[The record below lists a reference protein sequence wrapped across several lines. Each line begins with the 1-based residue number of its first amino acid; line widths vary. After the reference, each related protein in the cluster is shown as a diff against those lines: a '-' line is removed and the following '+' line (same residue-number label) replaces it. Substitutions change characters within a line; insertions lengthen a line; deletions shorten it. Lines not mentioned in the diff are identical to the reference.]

1 MEKYPINWGPS
12 PFFWVRPHF
21 FGAIFFTCTA
31 TISRKIR
38 GLVIRF
44 CGWRSCACIVFNSIA
59 PTMPNWLLPE
69 YIADVLPSEARKI
82 EELRRLM
89 LDNFRLYGYELVM
102 PPMLEYVESLLTGA
116 GADTD
121 LRTFKL
127 VDQISG
133 RMLGLRAD
141 MTTQVARI
149 DAHLLN
155 RATVT
160 RLCYAGSVLHTRP
173 SGLHSTR
180 EPFQIGAEIY
190 GHAGLEA
197 DAEIQELALGSLA
210 LAGFSDV
217 RLDLTHV
224 GVLRAILAQDPA
236 ATKDYEAIVTLLRG
250 KDVPGLQQQ
259 TAKYNETTRAALLAL
274 PNLYGDVEVL
284 KRAREVLPA
293 LPGITHALAEL
304 AALAASAIGRADVAI
319 DLADLRGYQYES
331 GAMFALYVPGL
342 PNAVARGGRYDHV
355 GEAFGRARPAT
366 GFSLDLR
373 ELARLLPTAERKHS
387 IRAPWGNAPEL
398 KEKIAELRKSG
409 EVVIQSLPGHNDEQ
423 DEFECDRAL
432 VLDESGSNW
441 ILKNLG

>member
-1 MEKYPINWGPS
+1 
-12 PFFWVRPHF
+12 
-21 FGAIFFTCTA
+21 
-31 TISRKIR
+31 
-38 GLVIRF
+38 
-44 CGWRSCACIVFNSIA
+44 
-59 PTMPNWLLPE
+59 MPNWLLPE
-69 YIADVLPSEARKI
+69 NIADVLPSEARKI

-102 PPMLEYVESLLTGA
+102 PPLLEYVESLLAGA
-116 GADTD
+116 GEDTD
-121 LRTFKL
+121 LRTFKV
-127 VDQISG
+127 VDQLSG
-133 RMLGLRAD
+133 RLLGLRAD

-155 RATVT
+155 RKSVT

-173 SGLHSTR
+173 SGLHATR
-180 EPFQIGAEIY
+180 EPLQIGAEIY

-197 DAEIQELALGSLA
+197 DGEIQELALASLA
-210 LAGFSDV
+210 LAGFDNV
-217 RLDLTHV
+217 RLDLSHV
-224 GVLRAILAQDPA
+224 GILRAILADDA
-236 ATKDYEAIVTLLRG
+236 AAQRDQAAIVALLRA
-250 KDVPGLQQQ
+250 KDTPGLGEL
-259 TAKYNETTRAALLAL
+259 TISYAPETRAALMAL
-274 PNLYGDVEVL
+274 PSLYGDIDVL
-284 KRAREVLPA
+284 GRARDVLPQSS
-293 LPGITHALAEL
+293 GITRALAEL
-304 AALAASAIGRADVAI
+304 AALAASAIGRAEVAI

-398 KEKIAELRKSG
+398 REKIAALRQAG
-409 EVVIQSLPGHNDEQ
+409 EVVIQSMPGHDNEQ
-423 DEFECDRAL
+423 DEFECDRVL
-432 VLDESGSNW
+432 VLDNSNW

>member
-1 MEKYPINWGPS
+1 
-12 PFFWVRPHF
+12 
-21 FGAIFFTCTA
+21 
-31 TISRKIR
+31 
-38 GLVIRF
+38 
-44 CGWRSCACIVFNSIA
+44 
-59 PTMPNWLLPE
+59 MPNWLLPE
-69 YIADVLPSEARKI
+69 NIADVLPSEARKI
-82 EELRRLM
+82 EDLRRQM

-102 PPMLEYVESLLTGA
+102 PPLLEYVDSLLTGA
-116 GADTD
+116 GKDTD

-155 RATVT
+155 RESVT

-173 SGLHSTR
+173 SGLHATR
-180 EPFQIGAEIY
+180 EPLQIGAEIY

-197 DAEIQELALGSLA
+197 DAEIQELALASLA
-210 LAGFSDV
+210 MAGFDDV
-217 RLDLTHV
+217 RLDLSHV
-224 GVLRAILAQDPA
+224 GVLRSIIADDA
-236 ATKDYEAIVTLLRG
+236 AACRDESALYAFLRAKDS
-250 KDVPGLQQQ
+250 PGLDAITKHYAPQ
-259 TAKYNETTRAALLAL
+259 TREALLAL
-274 PNLYGDVEVL
+274 PHLYGDVDVL
-284 KRAREVLPA
+284 TRARDVLPQSH
-293 LPGITHALAEL
+293 GIAKALAEL
-304 AALAASAIGRADVAI
+304 AALAGSALGRAEVAI

-373 ELARLLPTAERKHS
+373 ELARLLPSAERKHA

-398 KEKIAELRKSG
+398 REQIAGLRKTG
-409 EVVIQSLPGHNDEQ
+409 EVVIQSLPGHDDDQ

-432 VLDESGSNW
+432 VLEDGNW

>member
-1 MEKYPINWGPS
+1 M
-12 PFFWVRPHF
+12 
-21 FGAIFFTCTA
+21 
-31 TISRKIR
+31 
-38 GLVIRF
+38 L
-44 CGWRSCACIVFNSIA
+44 
-59 PTMPNWLLPE
+59 NWLLPE
-69 YIADVLPSEARKI
+69 NIADVLPSEARKI

-102 PPMLEYVESLLTGA
+102 PPLLEYVESILTGA
-116 GADTD
+116 GGDTD

-127 VDQISG
+127 VDPISG
-133 RMLGLRAD
+133 RMLGIRPD

-155 RATVT
+155 RDSVT
-160 RLCYAGSVLHTRP
+160 RLCYAGSVLHTHP
-173 SGLHSTR
+173 SGLHATR
-180 EPFQIGAEIY
+180 EPLQIGAEIY

-197 DAEIQELALGSLA
+197 DAEIQELALASLA
-210 LAGFSDV
+210 MAGFPEV
-217 RLDLTHV
+217 RLDMSHV
-224 GVLRAILAQDPA
+224 GVLRAIIAEDPA
-236 ATKDYEAIVTLLRG
+236 ASKDEAALSALLRA
-250 KDVPGLQQQ
+250 KDCPGLAER
-259 TAKYNETTRAALLAL
+259 TANYSEATRAALMAL
-274 PNLYGDVEVL
+274 PNLYGDIDVL
-284 KRAREVLPA
+284 TRARDVLPA
-293 LPGITHALAEL
+293 LPGVTKALAEL
-304 AALAASAIGRADVAI
+304 AALAGSALGRAEVAI

-398 KEKIAELRKSG
+398 REQIAQLRKAG
-409 EVVIQSLPGHNDEQ
+409 EVVIQSMPGHDNEQ
-423 DEFECDRAL
+423 DEFECDRVL
-432 VLDESGSNW
+432 VLEDSNW

>member
-1 MEKYPINWGPS
+1 
-12 PFFWVRPHF
+12 
-21 FGAIFFTCTA
+21 
-31 TISRKIR
+31 
-38 GLVIRF
+38 
-44 CGWRSCACIVFNSIA
+44 
-59 PTMPNWLLPE
+59 MPNWLLPE
-69 YIADVLPSEARKI
+69 NIADVLPSEARKI

-102 PPMLEYVESLLTGA
+102 PPLLEYLESLMTGA
-116 GADTD
+116 GKDTD

-127 VDQISG
+127 VDQLSG

-173 SGLHSTR
+173 SGLHATR
-180 EPFQIGAEIY
+180 EPLQIGAEIY

-197 DAEIQELALGSLA
+197 DAEIQELALASLA
-210 LAGFSDV
+210 LAGFDSV
-217 RLDLTHV
+217 RLDLSHV
-224 GVLRAILAQDPA
+224 GLLRAIIAQDA
-236 ATKDYEAIVTLLRG
+236 AAVRDEAALYTLLRA
-250 KDVPGLQQQ
+250 KDAPGLRAL
-259 TAKYNETTRAALLAL
+259 TATYDPVTRDALLAL
-274 PNLYGDVEVL
+274 PNLYGDIDVLARARQVLPPLPGVL
-284 KRAREVLPA
+284 K
-293 LPGITHALAEL
+293 ALAEL
-304 AALAASAIGRADVAI
+304 AALAGSALGRAEVAI

-387 IRAPWGNAPEL
+387 IRAPWGSAPEL
-398 KEKIAELRKSG
+398 KEKIAELRKAG
-409 EVVIQSLPGHNDEQ
+409 EVVIQSMPGHSNEQ
-423 DEFECDRAL
+423 DEFECDRVL
-432 VLDESGSNW
+432 VLADNGSSW

>member
-1 MEKYPINWGPS
+1 M
-12 PFFWVRPHF
+12 
-21 FGAIFFTCTA
+21 
-31 TISRKIR
+31 
-38 GLVIRF
+38 
-44 CGWRSCACIVFNSIA
+44 
-59 PTMPNWLLPE
+59 PTNWLLPE
-69 YIADVLPSEARKI
+69 NIADVLPSEARKI
-82 EELRRLM
+82 EDLRRRM

-102 PPMLEYVESLLTGA
+102 PPMLEYVDSLLNGA

-155 RATVT
+155 RDSVT

-173 SGLHSTR
+173 SGLHATR
-180 EPFQIGAEIY
+180 EPLQIGAEIY

-197 DAEIQELALGSLA
+197 DAEIQELALASLA
-210 LAGFSDV
+210 LAGFAEV
-217 RLDLTHV
+217 RLDLSHV
-224 GVLRAILAQDPA
+224 GVLRAILTADRA
-236 ATKDYEAIVTLLRG
+236 AARDEAALSSLLRS
-250 KDVPGLQQQ
+250 KDIPGLNALT
-259 TAKYNETTRAALLAL
+259 TAYAPATRAALLAL
-274 PNLYGDVEVL
+274 PNLYGDVDVL
-284 KRAREVLPA
+284 ARARAA
-293 LPGITHALAEL
+293 LPDLPGMAKALAEL
-304 AALAASAIGRADVAI
+304 AALAGSALGRAEVAI

-373 ELARLLPTAERKHS
+373 ELARLLPGAERRHA

-398 KEKIAELRKSG
+398 RERIATLRAG
-409 EVVIQSLPGHNDEQ
+409 QEIVIQSLPGHEDDQ

-432 VLDESGSNW
+432 VLEDGNW

>member
-1 MEKYPINWGPS
+1 
-12 PFFWVRPHF
+12 
-21 FGAIFFTCTA
+21 
-31 TISRKIR
+31 
-38 GLVIRF
+38 
-44 CGWRSCACIVFNSIA
+44 
-59 PTMPNWLLPE
+59 MPNWLLPE
-69 YIADVLPSEARKI
+69 NIADVLPSEARKI

-102 PPMLEYVESLLTGA
+102 PPLLEYLESLLTGA
-116 GADTD
+116 GTDID

-127 VDQISG
+127 VDPISG
-133 RMLGLRAD
+133 RLLGLRPD

-155 RATVT
+155 RASVT
-160 RLCYAGSVLHTRP
+160 RLCYAGNVLHTHP
-173 SGLHSTR
+173 SGLHATR
-180 EPFQIGAEIY
+180 EPLQIGAEIY

-197 DAEIQELALGSLA
+197 DAEIQELALSTLA
-210 LAGFSDV
+210 LAGFTQV

-224 GVLRAILAQDPA
+224 GVLRAIIEEDAAAAEDEAALYLA
-236 ATKDYEAIVTLLRG
+236 LRA
-250 KDVPGLQQQ
+250 KDVSDLKALTANYAPQ
-259 TAKYNETTRAALLAL
+259 TRDALLAL
-274 PNLYGDVEVL
+274 TNLYGDIDVL
-284 KRAREVLPA
+284 KKAREVLPD
-293 LPGITHALAEL
+293 LPGIARALAEL
-304 AALAASAIGRADVAI
+304 AALAASAMGRAEVAI

-409 EVVIQSLPGHNDEQ
+409 EVVIQSMPGHSNEL

-432 VLDESGSNW
+432 VLDDNSSQW